1 MSTKE
6 ERVTATVITSDLKI
20 TGNVETTNKLLIEG
34 EVLGEVRGSTVVID
48 KKGRVTGGIVAEEV
62 VVSGVVLGS
71 IQGKRVHLQYTSH
84 LRATFFMH
92 LCSSRRGHPSRVNCI
107 VLCARPAVRR
117 PFLSSR
123 PLVLEGLRH

>member
-34 EVLGEVRGSTVVID
+34 EVLGEIRGSTVVID
-48 KKGRVTGGIVAEEV
+48 ELGRVTGGIVAEEV

-71 IQGKRVHLQYTSH
+71 IRGKRVL
-84 LRATFFMH
+84 LRA
-92 LCSSRRGHPSRVNCI
+92 SSHVEGDVFHGSLLIEEGASFQGQLHRTMRTTRG
-107 VLCARPAVRR
+107 
-117 PFLSSR
+117 
-123 PLVLEGLRH
+123 

>member
-48 KKGRVTGGIVAEEV
+48 KKGRVNGGIVAEEV

-84 LRATFFMH
+84 SRATFFMH
-92 LCSSRRGHPSRVNCI
+92 FCSSRRGHPS
-107 VLCARPAVRR
+107 
-117 PFLSSR
+117 
-123 PLVLEGLRH
+123 

>member
-6 ERVTATVITSDLKI
+6 ERVTAREITSDLKI

-84 LRATFFMH
+84 VEGDIFHASLLIEEGASFQGQLHRSMRTT
-92 LCSSRRGHPSRVNCI
+92 RG
-107 VLCARPAVRR
+107 PA
-117 PFLSSR
+117 PFSKR
-123 PLVLEGLRH
+123 